1 VADLTSWCEGLKE
14 EGAVNRESVRRLRD
28 EVRRL
33 KAEADRREE
42 EMRQMKGHLQAVQ

>member
-14 EGAVNRESVRRLRD
+14 EGATNHKSVRGLRD

-33 KAEADRREE
+33 KAEADSRKEEIRE
-42 EMRQMKGHLQAVQ
+42 MK